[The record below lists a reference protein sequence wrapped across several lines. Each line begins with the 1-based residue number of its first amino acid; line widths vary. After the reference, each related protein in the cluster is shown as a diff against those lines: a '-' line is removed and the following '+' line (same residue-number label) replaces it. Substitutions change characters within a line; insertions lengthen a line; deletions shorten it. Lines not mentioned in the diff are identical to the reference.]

1 MDFGVLGDL
10 GWKRS
15 ELAEICITGE
25 AIETSNRVDEQRI
38 SIESSRECVI
48 PVKRAGC
55 REIRR
60 ILSKIKK
67 GKAIRCDGKGRM
79 NVGLSKT
86 LCVWKRNQRV
96 LV

>member
-1 MDFGVLGDL
+1 M
-10 GWKRS
+10 
-15 ELAEICITGE
+15 CITGE
-25 AIETSNRVDEQRI
+25 AMEASNRVAEQRI

-48 PVKRAGC
+48 PMKRAC
-55 REIRR
+55 RREIRR

-67 GKAIRCDGKGRM
+67 GEAIRCDVKGRM

-86 LCVWKRNQRV
+86 LCVWRRSQRV